1 MMLDLATDG
10 PDDCWNK
17 IGVAGDGSCP
27 ELDKQ
32 IHCRNCPVFENAARF
47 FFQRPPP
54 ADYLREWAGL
64 LAQPVV
70 AGSGDQAGLLV
81 FRLGIEWLA
90 LAILNAVEVTSI
102 RPVHRVPHRTNP
114 VFGGLINLRGQ
125 LHPCVSLHGLLGID
139 PIDPTVNPPIAP
151 RLILIRRDGDVWA
164 FPADE
169 VAGVQ
174 HVARQDLQN
183 IPSTLSN
190 PAGSYSR
197 AVFGW
202 GDRSVN
208 VLDEPR
214 LFLALRRLGS

>member
-1 MMLDLATDG
+1 MLEVLDAGL
-10 PDDCWNK
+10 DDCWNK
-17 IGVAGDGSCP
+17 IGVTGDQSCP
-27 ELDKQ
+27 ELAKFV
-32 IHCRNCPVFENAARF
+32 HCRNCPVFGSAARSF
-47 FFQRPPP
+47 FHRAAP
-54 ADYLREWAGL
+54 DGYLRDWANL

-70 AGSGDQAGLLV
+70 AGSVDQSGMLV

-90 LAILNAVEVTSI
+90 VNILAAVEVTSI
-102 RPVHRVPHRTNP
+102 RPVHRIPHRTNA
-114 VFGGLINLRGQ
+114 VFAGLINLRGQ
-125 LHPCVSLHGLLGID
+125 LHPCVSLHGLLQVD

-151 RLILIRRDGDVWA
+151 RLILIRKDNDSWA

-174 HVARQDLQN
+174 HIARANLQH

-214 LFLALRRLGS
+214 VFAALRRMGA